1 MPLVAATSYL
11 PTLTQFLAHW
21 VVVDEHL
28 PSGAK
33 LVLGDG
39 MSLAMAEAL
48 RVETETAVNALDD
61 ARQDLVIQH
70 TELRLLRARLR
81 EWLDVFNQTVRARY
95 GGTLWEEQLRPLP
108 ALAASA
114 EKLLTA
120 CRSALLLWA
129 RLDALPATPG
139 APVPLCLGFDMTF
152 TREDF
157 AAQMSAV
164 QEQAQAVESAEF
176 DRIVAR
182 RLRDAVFLRVKEML
196 MAYVRMVE
204 ARLPAAEPLRLSL
217 PRLWP
222 LPGHTPEPVEL
233 TGIWDAVLQRARL
246 SWTESTDKT
255 LDHYQIRVCSGPE
268 YDGEEERVVKR
279 IPGTAPER
287 VLLTI
292 EALTQ
297 PGTEA
302 TYRVYV
308 VLKTDNERASNPVT
322 IKHPP
327 EIIRPGPQQLGFT
340 FSE

>member
-21 VVVDEHL
+21 VVVDAHL
-28 PSGAK
+28 PTGAK

-39 MSLAMAEAL
+39 MSLDTAQAL
-48 RVETETAVNALDD
+48 RAETESAVNALHE
-61 ARQDLVIQH
+61 ARQDWVIEH
-70 TELRLLRARLR
+70 SELRLLRVRLR

-95 GGTLWEEQLRPLP
+95 GGSLWVEQLRPLP
-108 ALAASA
+108 GLAASA

-120 CRSALLLWA
+120 CRAALLLWA

-152 TREDF
+152 TRADF

-164 QEQAQAVESAEF
+164 QGQAGAVEAAEF
-176 DRIVAR
+176 DRMVAR

-196 MAYVRMVE
+196 MAYGRMVE
-204 ARLPAAEPLRLSL
+204 ARLPAGEPLRMAL

-233 TGIWDAVLQRARL
+233 TGTWDAVLGRARL
-246 SWTESTDKT
+246 TWTESADKT
-255 LDHYQIRVCSGPE
+255 LDHYQVRVCPGPE
-268 YDGEEERVVKR
+268 YEGEEERVVKR
-279 IPGTAPER
+279 VPGSAPER
-287 VLLTI
+287 VLLTL
-292 EALTQ
+292 EALTE

-308 VLKTDNERASNPVT
+308 VLKTDNERASNAVT
-322 IKHPP
+322 IQHPP
-327 EIIRPGPQQLGFT
+327 EIIQPGPQQLGLI
-340 FSE
+340 FSG